1 MKTIPTELTIDPE
14 FAALIPPL
22 EHEER
27 EQLEKNI
34 LADGCRDP
42 LTAWQGTLV
51 DGHNRHDI
59 CTKRGIAFEVCEIE
73 FADRDEAKVWMINN
87 QLGRRNLPPYVR
99 VDLAIARS
107 GAIEAKAKANLE
119 RSGKEFGKGSQK
131 SANPIEPID
140 TRAEIAAIAGVS
152 HDTVAKVK
160 KIKDKASP
168 EVIAKLRANEI
179 SINQAHKEIVKEE
192 KRQTKKQDM
201 LAAVE
206 NLTKTPDFKAV
217 CDIRECSMS
226 ELFAGLKTP
235 DAVITDP
242 PYPEEF
248 LPLYEELARHC
259 AKAGVKVVAA
269 MAGQSYLPHIYAAMS
284 KHLKYRWTL
293 AYMTPG
299 GQAVQQWQAKVNT
312 FWKPVLLFGESEEWF
327 GDVATSRPNDND
339 KRFHGWGQSE
349 SGMLDLVDRL
359 TKPGQL
365 VCDPF
370 VGGGT
375 TAVACLALGR
385 SFIGCDIDGDHV
397 ANAEARALKIWED
410 LKCTQ

>member
-1 MKTIPTELTIDPE
+1 MSNTQQLTIDPE

-22 EHEER
+22 ESEER
-27 EQLEKNI
+27 QQLEKNI
-34 LADGCRDP
+34 LEDGCRDP
-42 LTAWQGTLV
+42 LTAWQWTLI
-51 DGHNRHDI
+51 DGHNRHEI
-59 CTKRGIAFEVCEIE
+59 CTKHGIKFDVCEMD
-73 FADRDEAKVWMINN
+73 FADREEAKVWMINN
-87 QLGRRNLPPYVR
+87 QLGRRNLPAYVR

-107 GAIEAKAKANLE
+107 GAIEAKAKSNLE
-119 RSGKEFGKGSQK
+119 RSRKEFGKACLK
-131 SANPIEPID
+131 SDEPIEHVD
-140 TRAEIAAIAGVS
+140 TKREIAAIAGVS
-152 HDTVAKVK
+152 RDTVAKVK
-160 KIKDKASP
+160 KIKERASP

-192 KRQTKKQDM
+192 KRETKKQEM
-201 LAAVE
+201 LAAVD
-206 NLTKTPDFKAV
+206 NLAKAPDFEAV
-217 CDIRECSMS
+217 CEIWECSMA
-226 ELFAGLKTP
+226 ELFASLETP

-242 PYPEEF
+242 PYPAEF
-248 LPLYEELARHC
+248 LPLYEELAKHC

-269 MAGQSYLPHIYAAMS
+269 MAGQSYLPHIYDAMS

-385 SFIGCDIDGDHV
+385 RFVGCDIDADHV
-397 ANAEARALKIWED
+397 ANAEARALKIWEC
-410 LKCTQ
+410 LKCQK

>member
-1 MKTIPTELTIDPE
+1 MKTIATELKIDPE

-22 EHEER
+22 EWEER

-51 DGHNRHDI
+51 DGHNRHEI
-59 CTKRGIAFEVCEIE
+59 CTTHGIPFDVCEME
-73 FADRDEAKVWMINN
+73 FADREEAKVWMINN

-107 GAIEAKAKANLE
+107 GAIEAKAKANQKARKGDQPGATCQISDELE
-119 RSGKEFGKGSQK
+119 R
-131 SANPIEPID
+131 ID
-140 TRAEIAAIAGVS
+140 TKKEIAAIAGVS

-160 KIKDKASP
+160 KIKEKASP

-192 KRQTKKQDM
+192 KRETKKQEM

-206 NLTKTPDFKAV
+206 KLAKTPDFNAV
-217 CDIRECSMS
+217 CEIWECSMA
-226 ELFAGLKTP
+226 ELFASLETP

-339 KRFHGWGQSE
+339 KRFHSWGQSE

-385 SFIGCDIDGDHV
+385 RFVGCDIDGDHV

-410 LKCTQ
+410 LKCTR